1 MILLRFTL
9 ITFTASSWIRGTHHG
24 WNPHCPTMWV
34 CPANVLN
41 VHKAWQNGCCSLPS
55 SQPPLWRRP
64 GIALN
69 AAQSMPRTLT
79 RGTSQRL
86 NKEGQVSLPM
96 AGELA
101 SKQFHWIPKKMG
113 KFTLFSRRSLGW
125 RGMTYGWT
133 DGVSG
138 HFAWQRESLKC
149 DRVPLHHIAELTM
162 LTLDLLA
169 VVSCS
174 SFLVVMA
181 VLTHWFRTKVP
192 CILGRSHVDLK
203 LSPGS
208 SPERLLMNHYLQK
221 KIVHQRPRRIPL

>member
-1 MILLRFTL
+1 MRRLEDDLAEIYFDHL
-9 ITFTASSWIRGTHHG
+9 ASSWIRRTHHG

-34 CPANVLN
+34 CPPKPGRMDV
-41 VHKAWQNGCCSLPS
+41 VHSLLPS
-55 SQPPLWRRP
+55 LRFDEDQASRWTPPSPCHARWRVAHRNGSTKKARYRCPWLGSWPLNSSIESQ
-64 GIALN
+64 
-69 AAQSMPRTLT
+69 
-79 RGTSQRL
+79 
-86 NKEGQVSLPM
+86 
-96 AGELA
+96 
-101 SKQFHWIPKKMG
+101 KKMG
-113 KFTLFSRRSLGW
+113 KFTLFSCRSLGW

-133 DGVSG
+133 AGVSG

-174 SFLVVMA
+174 SFLVVMV